1 MKVAKLFLVGA
12 IALGLGLTAC
22 NNEVE
27 NFTDKPEATVSVK
40 IVQDAN
46 PGTRATGDLT
56 DPGVKPKWIGCG
68 IGRKENA
75 SMGIR
80 RKHA

>member
-22 NNEVE
+22 NNETD
-27 NFTDKPEATVSVK
+27 NFVDKPEATVSVK

-46 PGTRATGDLT
+46 PGTRVIGDLSVT
-56 DPGVKPKWIGCG
+56 GAVALMDWQPS
-68 IGRKENA
+68 RQ
-75 SMGIR
+75 
-80 RKHA
+80 